1 MSGSRYLTKNK
12 SQRINKPFLGE
23 CSPPRTPGSQKP
35 DTSVWLQS
43 IKSNM
48 PCQPAIRLV
57 NYHSPPPKKKTH
69 FISDHQRSW
78 WNHKKNPAG
87 KQQKYT
93 NKGVQISQWIGSFS
107 RHYGQQ
113 WFVAGGHLSIGHIG
127 VLAPVPQ
134 RLDSGPSDSL
144 GTKLLREFIEV
155 RNCWVKQPFEKACG
169 SRTLTHFATLTNT

>member
-1 MSGSRYLTKNK
+1 MLATAYTRVAKARHKCMAAVYQVKHAL
-12 SQRINKPFLGE
+12 PA
-23 CSPPRTPGSQKP
+23 CY
-35 DTSVWLQS
+35 SVGQL
-43 IKSNM
+43 
-48 PCQPAIRLV
+48 PL
-57 NYHSPPPKKKTH
+57 PPPKKKTH